1 MNYRTFSCCIFNA
14 QSVVNKLS
22 ELHHILY
29 INNYNIVFIT
39 ESWLH
44 AGIDMGLLDPESVYQ
59 VLRKDRADTCTG
71 VREGGVCV
79 LINRRLSVIEV
90 NISDSYNALEL
101 VCFDLLYTN
110 NRLRF

>member
-1 MNYRTFSCCIFNA
+1 MFNA

-29 INNYNIVFIT
+29 TNNYDIVFIT

-59 VLRKDRADTCTG
+59 VLHKDRADT
-71 VREGGVCV
+71 V
-79 LINRRLSVIEV
+79 
-90 NISDSYNALEL
+90 SYTHLTL
-101 VCFDLLYTN
+101 PTI
-110 NRLRF
+110 LRV